1 MEDLEEGWK
10 LTWTTCGCYGLGE
23 RSVGRS
29 WSVAFDLRE
38 RRSEWK
44 AMAKARRQRKLVAEF
59 EFFWKL
65 LRGERNG
72 SSRKLLRGFEV

>member
-1 MEDLEEGWK
+1 MENLEEGWK
-10 LTWTTCGCYGLGE
+10 LTWTICGCIGLGE
-23 RSVGRS
+23 RSVGGSR
-29 WSVAFDLRE
+29 SVAYDLKE
-38 RRSEWK
+38 RRHEWM

>member
-10 LTWTTCGCYGLGE
+10 LIWPACGLGN
-23 RSVGRS
+23 RSVGKS

-38 RRSEWK
+38 RRSERR

>member
-10 LTWTTCGCYGLGE
+10 LIWTACGCCGSGNMSL
-23 RSVGRS
+23 GRS

-38 RRSEWK
+38 RRSEWRM
-44 AMAKARRQRKLVAEF
+44 MAKARRQRKLVAEF